1 VSNSNSLI
9 ENPIKWPNGAKCAAS
24 ITFDMDA
31 DSLVHLAHPEDSHT
45 RVAAISMLRYGPEI
59 AIPRIVKTWEILG
72 IKQTFY
78 VPAWCIEH
86 YPKAIDV
93 ILKGGHEI
101 GHHGYIHE
109 HPREL
114 SKEEEAYWLDR
125 GIEVITKATGM
136 KPKGWRAPLYNF
148 SNNSA
153 DLLIERG
160 FTYDASLMGDDIP
173 YFLDTEKGSLVEI
186 PSHWGLD
193 DWPQYVHAGDLNYV
207 MQVRSPKAGFQI
219 YIEEF
224 ETAYRHG
231 GLWVPVVHPFAT
243 GRLSRWEV
251 VSKFLTEVREKG
263 DVWFASMNEIADY
276 VREVTNNGEYKPRR
290 DKLPYYRKPSRPEPS
305 FKSKV

>member
-1 VSNSNSLI
+1 MKNSEKLI
-9 ENPIKWPNGAKCAAS
+9 ENPVKWPNGAKCAACV
-24 ITFDMDA
+24 TFDMDA

-45 RVAAISMLRYGPEI
+45 RVATISMLRYGPEI
-59 AIPRIVKTWEILG
+59 AIPRIVKSWKMLG

-78 VPAWCIEH
+78 IPAWCIEN
-86 YPKAIDV
+86 YPKAIDI

-114 SKEEEAYWLDR
+114 SREEEAYWLDR
-125 GIEVITKATGM
+125 GVEVITKATGS
-136 KPKGWRAPLYNF
+136 KPSGWRAPLYNF

-160 FTYDASLMGDDIP
+160 FSYDASLMGDDIP
-173 YFLDTEKGSLVEI
+173 YFLDTDKGSLVEI

-207 MQVRSPKAGFQI
+207 MQVRAPKAGFQI

-251 VSKFLTEVREKG
+251 VTNFLRRIRERG
-263 DVWFASMNEIADY
+263 DVWFASMNDIAEHI
-276 VREVTNNGEYKPRR
+276 RKVTESGEYEPRR
-290 DKLPYYRKPSRPEPS
+290 DKLPYYNKPSRPYPAFEP
-305 FKSKV
+305 KV